1 MTDTTDRTT
10 GEGTWRV
17 VPGVRALDADGDL
30 LLRTGGRIVK
40 VSSTAVVPLVR
51 HLLQDAL
58 KGELDLTGAD
68 ELAPEQRQRFDAVL
82 DKLAEA
88 GLLDA
93 TDDGMPAEAG
103 AVDGLWMR
111 AGGEVER
118 AEIARRLET
127 DAVDV
132 VGTGTLAD
140 RIASELATAG
150 LRRARRVED
159 PADADPDAT
168 TSVVIGQSEEDPLLA
183 AWNERA
189 LAAGG
194 PEWLAV
200 VPMDGQHVTVGP
212 WVFPNTSACWQ
223 CFRLRRAAAFLDHEV
238 GAGLASAVPVT
249 PSGDVAAM
257 HPTLSAM
264 QATVVADVVLQ
275 HVALRG
281 GHGQA
286 QPGGMTTM
294 EYGLT
299 GLRTENHKV
308 LRVPRCPQC
317 SPAAGGGFPQVWFH
331 RDAVTSGEGAR

>member
-1 MTDTTDRTT
+1 MTDTTGTAT
-10 GEGTWRV
+10 GDEGTWRV

-40 VSSTAVVPLVR
+40 VTSAAPLVR
-51 HLLQDAL
+51 RLLQAAS
-58 KGELDLTGAD
+58 KGELDLSDAD
-68 ELAPEQRQRFDAVL
+68 GVGPAERERLDAVL
-82 DKLAEA
+82 GRLADA
-88 GLLDA
+88 GLLDS

-103 AVDGLWMR
+103 PVDGLWVR

-127 DAVDV
+127 AAVDV
-132 VGTGTLAD
+132 VGSGTLAD
-140 RIASELATAG
+140 RIAAELTTAG
-150 LRRARRVED
+150 LQRARRVED
-159 PADADPDAT
+159 PDDATPDVT
-168 TSVVIGQSEEDPLLA
+168 TSVVVGQTEEDPLLA
-183 AWNERA
+183 TWNERA
-189 LAAGG
+189 LTAGG

-200 VPMDGQHVTVGP
+200 VPMDGRHVTVGP
-212 WVFPNTSACWQ
+212 WVFPNTSACYQ
-223 CFRLRRAAAFLDHEV
+223 CFRLRRASAFLDHEV
-238 GAGLASAVPVT
+238 GPGLAAAVPVT
-249 PSGDVAAM
+249 TPDDVAAM

-286 QPGGMTTM
+286 QPGGMTTI

-299 GLRTENHKV
+299 GLRTEDHRV
-308 LRVPRCPQC
+308 LRVPRCPLC

-331 RDAVTSGEGAR
+331 RDAVPAGDTR